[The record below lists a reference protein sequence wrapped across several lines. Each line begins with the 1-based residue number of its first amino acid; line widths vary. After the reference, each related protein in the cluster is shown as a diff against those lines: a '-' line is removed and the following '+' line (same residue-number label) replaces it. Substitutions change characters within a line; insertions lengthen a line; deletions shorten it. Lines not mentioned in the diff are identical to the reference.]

1 MGLHKKTYKMA
12 RRRNVGRS
20 RRTFTE
26 TLKRQVIE
34 YYLSNYVT
42 KTEVWEKFV
51 GKDEER
57 GRILRW
63 MRQLGYATEKIHRRP
78 YLNVMKKDQNKTS
91 SKDMISDPQLV
102 EELRKQLEEEK
113 LKAISYSKMIDIAE
127 KEFKISIRKKSNTK
141 L

>member
-1 MGLHKKTYKMA
+1 MTK
-12 RRRNVGRS
+12 RRNVGRS

-34 YYLSNYVT
+34 YYQSNYCT
-42 KTEVWEKFV
+42 KTEVWEKFI

-63 MRQLGYATEKIHRRP
+63 MRQLGYPEGNIIHRP
-78 YLNVMKKDQNKTS
+78 YLNVMNKDQKKS
-91 SKDMISDPQLV
+91 GSKDKVSDKQLV

-113 LKAISYSKMIDIAE
+113 LKAIAYSKMIDIAE